1 MFNFKI
7 VEERVITYSEGQ
19 RINLSLI
26 TEENKFGVMITTDE
40 EFLYQHSYL
49 SRPEAERLLKQI
61 EKNLMRCNAFAEAI
75 QMIEVARLMLNSE
88 LFLFYLHVCNNNNL
102 SIHDIRTLQRNF
114 QLKTLF
120 QHGTEEVEDPLFQIN
135 VYHEATQER
144 IGSFEGHF
152 GKSDFTFTLNS
163 DFILT

>member
-1 MFNFKI
+1 MFNFRI
-7 VEERVITYSEGQ
+7 VEERVINYPDGQ

-26 TEENKFGVMITTDE
+26 AEEDKYGVMITTDKD
-40 EFLYQHSYL
+40 FLYQHSYIT
-49 SRPEAERLLKQI
+49 RTKAEGLLKQI
-61 EKNLMRCNAFAEAI
+61 EKNLMRCNAFAEAK
-75 QMIEVARLMLNSE
+75 QAIEVARLMLNSN
-88 LFLFYLHVCNNNNL
+88 LFLFYLNVFNNTL

-114 QLKTLF
+114 ELKTLF

>member
-1 MFNFKI
+1 MFNYRI
-7 VEERVITYSEGQ
+7 VEEKVITYSEGQ

-26 TEENKFGVMITTDE
+26 TEETKFGVMITTDK
-40 EFLYQHSYL
+40 EFLYQHSYF
-49 SRPEAERLLKQI
+49 SRPKAESLMKQI

-75 QMIEVARLMLNSE
+75 QMIQVARLMLNSE
-88 LFLFYLHVCNNNNL
+88 LFLFYLHVCNNNL
-102 SIHDIRTLQRNF
+102 SIQDIRTLQRNF

-135 VYHEATQER
+135 VYHETTQER

-152 GKSDFTFTLNS
+152 GQSDFTFTLNS